1 MAAKMKIERHED
13 GMKMGR
19 RAGGRRRWIVA
30 MAAMGLPTLVGCSG
44 FFVPE
49 NDNGGGTGGGGTAT
63 GSVYVANLSRSSLG
77 GFGVVPAVAAVPAVP
92 ATGTTPA
99 VPAVPATP
107 AALSKITGLPT
118 ALNYQPISMVV
129 TRANTFL
136 YVGAVGGI
144 YLYAINS
151 NGSLTIP
158 TANSKP
164 AGVYAVS
171 MAISPDGQWLIA
183 LDGTTQQLDIF
194 QINATTGALSSINPP
209 AVYSILS
216 GTWAPSSVRISPN
229 GQLIFAALGNAGDVV
244 FTFNTTSGIAVS
256 SAILQ
261 APTTTTSDFGLA
273 VDSNTAYLYIA
284 RSGTQGGVA
293 VYSIGANGS
302 LNAVTGSPFAA
313 GSGTYD
319 VLLNSIGSYVYA
331 ANRTDGTISGYA
343 IVSGATVS
351 ALTLTPLSGSPYASG
366 AGVQSLGLDSK
377 GQYLLAA
384 AAGGSPDLSMYS
396 FDATT
401 AGMLDLATSAATD
414 TDPAGAIAV
423 ALTH

>member
-1 MAAKMKIERHED
+1 
-13 GMKMGR
+13 MGR
-19 RAGGRRRWIVA
+19 GPGDMRRWAVA
-30 MAAMGLPTLVGCSG
+30 VVAMGLSTLVGCSG

-49 NDNGGGTGGGGTAT
+49 NDNGGGTGGSGTAT

-92 ATGTTPA
+92 ASGTTPA
-99 VPAVPATP
+99 VPAVPASP
-107 AALSKITGLPT
+107 AALSSITGLPT
-118 ALNYQPISMVV
+118 GLAYQPISMVV
-129 TRANTFL
+129 NSTNTFL
-136 YVGAVGGI
+136 YVGSVGGI

-151 NGSLTIP
+151 NGSLTVP
-158 TANSKP
+158 SADPKP
-164 AGVYAVS
+164 AGVFAVS
-171 MAISPDGQWLIA
+171 MVISPDGQWLIA

-194 QINATTGALSSINPP
+194 QINTTTGALTSVTKP

-216 GTWAPSSVRISPN
+216 GTWSPSSVRISPN
-229 GQLIFAALGNAGDVV
+229 GQFIFAALGTAGDVV
-244 FTFNTTSGIAVS
+244 FTFNTASGIALS
-256 SAILQ
+256 TANLQ
-261 APTTTTSDFGLA
+261 VPTTTTSDFGLA
-273 VDSNTAYLYIA
+273 IDKNTAYLYIA

-293 VYSIGANGS
+293 VYSIGGNGS
-302 LNAVTGSPFAA
+302 LIAVTGSPFTA

-319 VLLNSIGSYVYA
+319 VLLDSTGTYVYA
-331 ANRTDGTISGYA
+331 ANRTDGTISGFT
-343 IVSGATVS
+343 IVSGATTS
-351 ALTLTPLSGSPYASG
+351 ALTLTPLSGSPYPSG

-377 GQYLLAA
+377 GAYLLAA

-401 AGMLDLATSAATD
+401 PGMLDLAVSKATD